1 MREAYV
7 LSPLA
12 QEDRE
17 EIFRTI
23 AEDDLGTAIRIDG
36 ELDAA
41 LVRLTRLPKMGHRR
55 TDLLPRRFRV
65 WPFYSYLVIY
75 KPETEPLEIV
85 RIWHGAQRRPR
96 LI

>member
-7 LSPLA
+7 LSALA

-23 AEDDLGTAIRIDG
+23 AEDDLETALRVDG
-36 ELDAA
+36 ELEKVLLRLAA
-41 LVRLTRLPKMGHRR
+41 HPRIGHRR
-55 TDLLPRRFRV
+55 RDLLPSRFRV

-75 KPETEPLEIV
+75 KPETAPLEIV
-85 RIWHGAQRRPR
+85 RIWHGAQRRPS
-96 LI
+96 LV

>member
-7 LSPLA
+7 LAPLA

-17 EIFRTI
+17 EIFRKI
-23 AEDDLGTAIRIDG
+23 AEDDIETALRVDG
-36 ELDAA
+36 ELEKV
-41 LVRLTRLPKMGHRR
+41 LLRLAEHPNIGHRR
-55 TDLLPRRFRV
+55 SDLLSRRFRV

-75 KPETEPLEIV
+75 KPETVPLEIV
-85 RIWHGAQRRPR
+85 RIWHGARRQPQ

>member
-1 MREAYV
+1 MRDAYV
-7 LSPLA
+7 LSLLA

-17 EIFRTI
+17 EIFRRI
-23 AEDDLGTAIRIDG
+23 AADDLETALRVDG
-36 ELDAA
+36 ELEKV
-41 LVRLTRLPKMGHRR
+41 LLRLSEHPHIGHRR

-75 KPETEPLEIV
+75 KPATSPLEIV
-85 RIWHGAQRRPR
+85 RIWHGAQRHPR

>member
-17 EIFRTI
+17 QIFRTI
-23 AEDDLGTAIRIDG
+23 AEDDVETAIRVDG
-36 ELDAA
+36 ELDRI
-41 LVRLTRLPKMGHRR
+41 LMRLTQHPDMGHRR

-65 WPFYSYLVIY
+65 CPFYSYLVIY
-75 KPETEPLEIV
+75 KPETVPLEIV

>member
-17 EIFRTI
+17 EIFCKI
-23 AEDDLGTAIRIDG
+23 AEDDFDTALRVDG
-36 ELDAA
+36 ELERI
-41 LVRLTRLPKMGHRR
+41 LLRLAEHPNIGHRR

-75 KPETEPLEIV
+75 KPETSPLEIV

-96 LI
+96 LV

>member
-1 MREAYV
+1 MKEAYV
-7 LSPLA
+7 LSPFA

-23 AEDDLGTAIRIDG
+23 AEDDFETALRVDR
-36 ELDAA
+36 ELEEV
-41 LVRLTRLPKMGHRR
+41 LLRLARNPNIGHRR

-75 KPETEPLEIV
+75 KPETSPLEIV

>member
-12 QEDRE
+12 QSDRE
-17 EIFRTI
+17 EIFCRI
-23 AEDDLGTAIRIDG
+23 AADDFDTAVRVDG
-36 ELDAA
+36 ELERV
-41 LVRLTRLPKMGHRR
+41 LFRR

-75 KPETEPLEIV
+75 KPETSPLEIV
-85 RIWHGAQRRPR
+85 RIWHSAQRLPQ

>member
-7 LSPLA
+7 LSALA
-12 QEDRE
+12 QDDRE
-17 EIFRTI
+17 EMFSKI
-23 AEDDLGTAIRIDG
+23 AEDDVQTAVRVDS
-36 ELDAA
+36 ELERV
-41 LVRLTRLPKMGHRR
+41 LLRLADNPNIGHRR

-75 KPETEPLEIV
+75 KPETSPLEIV
-85 RIWHGAQRRPR
+85 RIWHGAKRQPR